1 MKLSCSGKFSRVL
14 LCQHESSKDYVALK
28 LMVLEDI
35 VRYKQVT
42 HVENEKKILN
52 RIKHPFIVKMI
63 SCSIDTRFLYFV
75 LPFIQGGELF
85 SHLRA
90 LGKFRKASL
99 ITRKNHLI
107 LRTII
112 VVTWLSSTLLR

>member
-1 MKLSCSGKFSRVL
+1 ML

-52 RIKHPFIVKMI
+52 RIKHPFIVRMI

-99 ITRKNHLI
+99 ITKKKLI
-107 LRTII
+107 II
-112 VVTWLSSTLLR
+112 LVVTWLSSTLLR